1 MTHAI
6 IILYFT
12 HLSKHWE
19 IWKHKKNHCCQL
31 MSIFGLFCKVK
42 LLKWRGLS
50 RLLMLVTRYVAA
62 LCYHSHSAWCMAMLN
77 RLSFPHVVLI
87 NNKRP
92 RRWGGDV
99 QGGWLK
105 LAPLLLPPF
114 HNTFLLLFSVG
125 ENYMAFPLSLPHP
138 HTLPCLS
145 FVFFLIHPAA
155 FARTTASLLA

>member
-1 MTHAI
+1 
-6 IILYFT
+6 
-12 HLSKHWE
+12 
-19 IWKHKKNHCCQL
+19 

-99 QGGWLK
+99 QGK
-105 LAPLLLPPF
+105 
-114 HNTFLLLFSVG
+114 
-125 ENYMAFPLSLPHP
+125 MAQ
-138 HTLPCLS
+138 
-145 FVFFLIHPAA
+145 AG
-155 FARTTASLLA
+155 TTAPPPIS